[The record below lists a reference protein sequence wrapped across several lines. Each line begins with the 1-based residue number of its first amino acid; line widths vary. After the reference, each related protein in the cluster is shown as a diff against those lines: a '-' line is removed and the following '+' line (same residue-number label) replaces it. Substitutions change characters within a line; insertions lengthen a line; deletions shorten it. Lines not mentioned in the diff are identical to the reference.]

1 MTAAP
6 ELTTRILAARA
17 AQKAAQERYDLA
29 QRDGRF
35 DVVKQAALEFA
46 ACTRAL
52 EKVLDELP
60 SPKDRGA

>member
-29 QRDGRF
+29 QRDGKA
-35 DVVKQAALEFA
+35 VILGQAALELA
-46 ACTRAL
+46 ACTAAMN
-52 EKVLDELP
+52 KVLEELP
-60 SPKDRGA
+60 RTKDA